1 MDATYFAKRLDE
13 EKARAEAATNPE
25 ARRAHL
31 GMVRAYRKL
40 LDDWAK
46 VGALAPHA
54 PQSGSNL
61 NVLPSQLQ

>member
-13 EKARAEAATNPE
+13 EKARAEAATNSE

-40 LDDWAK
+40 LDDWAEA
-46 VGALAPHA
+46 GRREALAA
-54 PQSGSNL
+54 QSGSNL
-61 NVLPSQLQ
+61 AGLPSKLL